1 MFKYSIFLKKNIEE
15 LYNARLCNLWYNHKA
30 FTNFIAKN
38 FLLIKEFDKNL
49 IYQTSNIKS
58 LESLDTVTKSIIKE
72 KNALALIDNP
82 T

>member
-1 MFKYSIFLKKNIEE
+1 MQDYVTSNIIIKPLQLHCQE
-15 LYNARLCNLWYNHKA
+15 
-30 FTNFIAKN
+30 